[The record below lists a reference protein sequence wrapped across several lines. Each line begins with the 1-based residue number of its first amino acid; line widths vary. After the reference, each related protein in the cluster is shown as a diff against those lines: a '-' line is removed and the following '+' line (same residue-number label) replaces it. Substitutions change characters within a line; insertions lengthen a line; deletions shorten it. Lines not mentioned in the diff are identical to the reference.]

1 MADLR
6 AHWKAQRR
14 DLSKS
19 PKAKRTGGFNDCF
32 RPSAGASKADLKEFH
47 QEEMALRRRHRW
59 DRQSSYSTKAWYKRF
74 GLPVIGTQKREA
86 ARRLRQQAARA

>member
-1 MADLR
+1 MTMLKDTKYMADLR

-19 PKAKRTGGFNDCF
+19 PKAKRTGGF
-32 RPSAGASKADLKEFH
+32 KADLKEFH